1 MKLELLLLPLVPL
14 SALGIVEVASRIGSP
29 APVVCEA
36 NLVEE
41 SEPPAPLESDSG
53 WCGTRLLP

>member
-14 SALGIVEVASRIGSP
+14 SALGIVEIASRISSP

-41 SEPPAPLESDSG
+41 SEPPLESDG
-53 WCGTRLLP
+53 DWCGTRLLR